1 MKADFFS
8 FLIYIL
14 VIILIIPGM
23 TPNMASAVGETLSDG
38 GNSDTGNSST
48 GNSDTGNS
56 DTGNSDTG
64 NSDTGNSD
72 TGNSDTG
79 NSDTGNSQTG
89 NSQTGNSQTGNS
101 DTGNSGTDNSHNGNL
116 DTGNSDIG
124 DSQTGNS
131 KTKESIT
138 ENSKTEKSITGNSKT
153 KESITENSKTE
164 KSITGNSH
172 TVNSSNGNS
181 STGEIGGN
189 GSSSSSSSSSG
200 LGLVSREPASNIYAK
215 ELVTRSVMGGYP
227 VRFYFVENV
236 TCVTDIEFDP
246 TMTFRKTTT
255 IAEVLKNKSIFVPEL
270 PTGRIYKH
278 FNIWVGDKGAGLP
291 TSLRNGFIGFRVEK
305 TWIKDNNVNES
316 LLTLQWYE
324 KGWQP
329 LRTEKVREDKNYVYF
344 KAEVSGFSC
353 FAITE
358 YAGNKENI
366 KGLSIAEKLQDT
378 LRILGGKGN
387 AITIGSEKKGN
398 SKIENP
404 MGLAKILM
412 AISLPL
418 FMVIIGYLV
427 LKKKI

>member
-14 VIILIIPGM
+14 VVILIIPGM

-79 NSDTGNSQTG
+79 NSDTGNLD
-89 NSQTGNSQTGNS
+89 TGNS

-116 DTGNSDIG
+116 DTGNSDTG

-153 KESITENSKTE
+153 E
-164 KSITGNSH
+164 KSITGTSQTGKSSAGNSQ
-172 TVNSSNGNS
+172 TEKSSNGNS
-181 STGEIGGN
+181 STGESGGN

-200 LGLVSREPASNIYAK
+200 LGLVSREPASNIYSK

-227 VRFYFVENV
+227 VRFDFVENV
-236 TCVTDIEFDP
+236 TCITYIEFDP

-291 TSLRNGFIGFRVEK
+291 TSLRNGFIGFRVDR

-316 LLTLQWYE
+316 LITLQWYE

-329 LRTEKVREDKNYVYF
+329 LHTEKIREDNNYVYF

-358 YAGNKENI
+358 YTGNKAV
-366 KGLSIAEKLQDT
+366 SYT
-378 LRILGGKGN
+378 HLR
-387 AITIGSEKKGN
+387 AH
-398 SKIENP
+398 
-404 MGLAKILM
+404 
-412 AISLPL
+412 
-418 FMVIIGYLV
+418 
-427 LKKKI
+427 

>member
-38 GNSDTGNSST
+38 GNSDTGNS
-48 GNSDTGNS
+48 DTGNS

-64 NSDTGNSD
+64 NSDTGNLD
-72 TGNSDTG
+72 
-79 NSDTGNSQTG
+79 
-89 NSQTGNSQTGNS
+89 TGNS

-116 DTGNSDIG
+116 DTGNSDTG

-153 KESITENSKTE
+153 E
-164 KSITGNSH
+164 KSITGTSQTGKSSAGNSQ
-172 TVNSSNGNS
+172 TEKSSNGNS
-181 STGEIGGN
+181 STGESGGN

-200 LGLVSREPASNIYAK
+200 LGLVSREPASNIYSK

-227 VRFYFVENV
+227 VRFDFVENV
-236 TCVTDIEFDP
+236 TCITYIEFDP

-291 TSLRNGFIGFRVEK
+291 TSLRNGFIGFRVDR

-316 LLTLQWYE
+316 LITLQWYE

-329 LRTEKVREDKNYVYF
+329 LHTEKVREDNNYVYF

-358 YAGNKENI
+358 YTGNKENI
-366 KGLSIAEKLQDT
+366 KEVSIAEKLQDT
-378 LRILGGKGN
+378 LRILGGQGN

>member
-1 MKADFFS
+1 
-8 FLIYIL
+8 
-14 VIILIIPGM
+14 
-23 TPNMASAVGETLSDG
+23 
-38 GNSDTGNSST
+38 
-48 GNSDTGNS
+48 
-56 DTGNSDTG
+56 
-64 NSDTGNSD
+64 
-72 TGNSDTG
+72 
-79 NSDTGNSQTG
+79 
-89 NSQTGNSQTGNS
+89 
-101 DTGNSGTDNSHNGNL
+101 
-116 DTGNSDIG
+116 
-124 DSQTGNS
+124 
-131 KTKESIT
+131 
-138 ENSKTEKSITGNSKT
+138 
-153 KESITENSKTE
+153 
-164 KSITGNSH
+164 
-172 TVNSSNGNS
+172 
-181 STGEIGGN
+181 
-189 GSSSSSSSSSG
+189 
-200 LGLVSREPASNIYAK
+200 
-215 ELVTRSVMGGYP
+215 MGGYP
-227 VRFYFVENV
+227 VRFDFVENA
-236 TCVTDIEFDP
+236 TCITDIEFDP

-270 PTGRIYKH
+270 PMGRIYKH

-291 TSLRNGFIGFRVEK
+291 TSLRNGFIGFRVER

-316 LLTLQWYE
+316 LITIQWYE
-324 KGWQP
+324 EGWQP

-358 YAGNKENI
+358 YTGNKENI
-366 KGLSIAEKLQDT
+366 KEVSIAEKLQDT

>member
-1 MKADFFS
+1 
-8 FLIYIL
+8 
-14 VIILIIPGM
+14 
-23 TPNMASAVGETLSDG
+23 MASAVGETLSDG

-64 NSDTGNSD
+64 NSDTGNS
-72 TGNSDTG
+72 
-79 NSDTGNSQTG
+79 
-89 NSQTGNSQTGNS
+89 QTGNS

-116 DTGNSDIG
+116 DTGNSDTG
-124 DSQTGNS
+124 DSQ
-131 KTKESIT
+131 
-138 ENSKTEKSITGNSKT
+138 TGNSKT

-172 TVNSSNGNS
+172 TVNSSNENS

-189 GSSSSSSSSSG
+189 GSSSSFSSSSE

-215 ELVTRSVMGGYP
+215 EFVTRSVMGGYP
-227 VRFYFVENV
+227 VKFDFVENV
-236 TCVTDIEFDP
+236 TCVKDIEFDP

-255 IAEVLKNKSIFVPEL
+255 TAEVLKNKSIFVPEL
-270 PTGRIYKH
+270 PKGRIYKH

-291 TSLRNGFIGFRVEK
+291 TSLRNGFIGFRVDR
-305 TWIKDNNVNES
+305 TWIKDKNVNES
-316 LLTLQWYE
+316 LITLQWYE

-329 LRTEKVREDKNYVYF
+329 LHTEKVREDKNYVYF

-358 YAGNKENI
+358 YTGNKENI
-366 KGLSIAEKLQDT
+366 KEVSIAEKLQDT

>member
-14 VIILIIPGM
+14 VVILIIPGM

-56 DTGNSDTG
+56 DTGSSDTG
-64 NSDTGNSD
+64 NSDTGNLD
-72 TGNSDTG
+72 TGNLD
-79 NSDTGNSQTG
+79 
-89 NSQTGNSQTGNS
+89 TGNSQTGNS

-116 DTGNSDIG
+116 DAGNSDTG
-124 DSQTGNS
+124 DSQTGNLQ
-131 KTKESIT
+131 
-138 ENSKTEKSITGNSKT
+138 TEKSSIGTSQTG
-153 KESITENSKTE
+153 
-164 KSITGNSH
+164 KSST
-172 TVNSSNGNS
+172 GNS
-181 STGEIGGN
+181 STGESGGN

-200 LGLVSREPASNIYAK
+200 LGLVSREPASNIYSK

-227 VRFYFVENV
+227 VRFDFVENV
-236 TCVTDIEFDP
+236 TCITYIEFDP

-291 TSLRNGFIGFRVEK
+291 TSLRNGFIGFRVDR

-316 LLTLQWYE
+316 LITLQWYE

-329 LRTEKVREDKNYVYF
+329 LHTEKVREDNNYVYF

-358 YAGNKENI
+358 YTGNKENI
-366 KGLSIAEKLQDT
+366 KEVSIAEKLQDT
-378 LRILGGKGN
+378 LRILGGQGN
-387 AITIGSEKKGN
+387 AITIGSGKKGN

-427 LKKKI
+427 LDSVPKSSDENKCNTIT

>member
-64 NSDTGNSD
+64 NSDTGNLD
-72 TGNSDTG
+72 
-79 NSDTGNSQTG
+79 
-89 NSQTGNSQTGNS
+89 TGNS

-116 DTGNSDIG
+116 DTGNSDTG

-153 KESITENSKTE
+153 E
-164 KSITGNSH
+164 KSITGTSQTGKSSAGNSQ
-172 TVNSSNGNS
+172 TEKSSNGNS
-181 STGEIGGN
+181 STGESGGN

-200 LGLVSREPASNIYAK
+200 LGLVSREPASNIYSK

-227 VRFYFVENV
+227 VRFDFVENV
-236 TCVTDIEFDP
+236 TCITYIEFDP

-291 TSLRNGFIGFRVEK
+291 TSLRNGFIGFRVDR

-316 LLTLQWYE
+316 LITLQWYE

-329 LRTEKVREDKNYVYF
+329 LHTEKVREDNNYVYF

-358 YAGNKENI
+358 YTGNKENI
-366 KGLSIAEKLQDT
+366 KEVSIAEKLQDT
-378 LRILGGKGN
+378 LRILGGQGN